1 MMVPREEAALDD
13 ALADTFPA
21 SDPPSQIVPVTA
33 TGPEHRPAGHW
44 LDLYRVLPRAEAGQA
59 FGPQASYRAG
69 RWSSEGTPAVYAAL
83 SVGGALLEALAH
95 MEGPVPDD
103 LVLAAASV
111 PIGCIQTV
119 RELPR
124 HWRDYPH
131 REDVQHFGDRWLAS
145 QQALALKLPSALCD
159 REFNVVL
166 NPLHRDCERLH
177 GTELIALK
185 VDPRVRE

>member
-1 MMVPREEAALDD
+1 MIAREEAALDA

-21 SDPPSQIVPVTA
+21 SDPPSQTVPVAA
-33 TGPEHRPAGHW
+33 TGPEHGPADHW
-44 LDLYRVLPRAEAGQA
+44 LDLFRVLPRAEAGQA
-59 FGPQASYRAG
+59 FGPQPSYSAR
-69 RWSSEGTPAVYAAL
+69 RWSSAGTPVVYASL

-103 LVLAAASV
+103 LVLAVASLPV
-111 PIGCIQTV
+111 GCVQTV
-119 RELPR
+119 RDLPK
-124 HWRDYPH
+124 HWSDYPY

-145 QQALALKLPSALCD
+145 QQALALKVPSAICD

-166 NPLHRDCERLH
+166 NPRHRNRERLH
-177 GTELIALK
+177 GTALTPLK